1 MEKKIKRKIIVNPK
15 LQLGWAFFV
24 AMLQLPGIV
33 ITGFAMSWFYLI
45 YLDNNLI
52 VSCNTRALVV
62 LTVLCLF
69 LIIGVIVFI
78 ARRTTS
84 IAGPVKKLRILMS
97 EMAQGRVPENPITF
111 RKGDWFSELEKD
123 LNALAQSM
131 NQGNQVRIRTR
142 QALEQFKEDLENGK
156 EIQGK
161 EYLQTIDRLI
171 KAL

>member
-1 MEKKIKRKIIVNPK
+1 MKKKIKRKIIVNPK

-52 VSCNTRALVV
+52 VSCNTRVLVV

-69 LIIGVIVFI
+69 LITGVIVFI
-78 ARRTTS
+78 ARRTTT
-84 IAGPVKKLRILMS
+84 IAGPLKKLQTLMS
-97 EMAQGRVPENPITF
+97 EMARGRVPEKPITF

-123 LNALAQSM
+123 LNAISQSM
-131 NQGNQVRIRTR
+131 NQANQVRTHTR
-142 QALEQFKEDLENGK
+142 QTLERFKEDMETGQ
-156 EIQGK
+156 EIQG
-161 EYLQTIDRLI
+161 EAYIQTIDNLI
-171 KAL
+171 KEL